1 MDNEKMIVIS
11 DSSPLISLAVIGKLD
26 ILGDLYK
33 ETYVPTAVFEE
44 VVRADKPFAR
54 ELKLFL
60 NGRTKSVKNKMA
72 VEMLSGDIG
81 AGEAEAIV
89 LALEQQPAVV
99 LIDDLKARRF
109 AKMNGLNLIGT
120 MGILLK
126 AKKDGLIKEIK
137 PLISELLLSDIRIST
152 KIIEITLQAARET

>member
-1 MDNEKMIVIS
+1 MIVIS

-60 NGRTKSVKNKMA
+60 NGRIKGVKNKMA
-72 VEMLSGDIG
+72 VKILSGDIG

-89 LALEQQPAVV
+89 LALERNPGIV
-99 LIDDLKARRF
+99 LIDDLKTRRF
-109 AKMNGLNLIGT
+109 AKMNGLKIIGT

-126 AKKDGLIKEIK
+126 AKKEGLIKEIK
-137 PLISELLLSDIRIST
+137 PLLSVLLLNDIRIST
-152 KIIEITLQAARET
+152 KIIEITLQAARKT

>member
-1 MDNEKMIVIS
+1 MIVIS
-11 DSSPLISLAVIGKLD
+11 DSSPLISLAVIEKLDMLGKLYEE
-26 ILGDLYK
+26 I
-33 ETYVPTAVFEE
+33 YVPIAVSEE

-54 ELKLFL
+54 KLKLFL

-72 VEMLSGDIG
+72 VEILSGDIG

-109 AKMNGLNLIGT
+109 AKMNGLNVIGT

-126 AKKDGLIKEIK
+126 AKKVELIKEIK
-137 PLISELLLSDIRIST
+137 PLISELLLSDIRIGK
-152 KIIEITLQAARET
+152 KIIEITLQAAQET

>member
-1 MDNEKMIVIS
+1 VDNEKMIVIS
-11 DSSPLISLAVIGKLD
+11 DSSPLISLAVIEKLD
-26 ILGDLYK
+26 LLGELY
-33 ETYVPTAVFEE
+33 EEIYAPTAVFQE
-44 VVRADKPFAR
+44 VVRTDKPFAR

-60 NGRTKSVKNKMA
+60 NGRTEEVKNKMA
-72 VEMLSGDIG
+72 VRMLSGDIG

-89 LALEQQPAVV
+89 LALERWPAVV

-109 AKMNGLNLIGT
+109 AKMNGLDVIGT

-137 PLISELLLSDIRIST
+137 PLISELVLNGIRISK
-152 KIIEITLQAARET
+152 KIMEITLQVAQEM

>member
-11 DSSPLISLAVIGKLD
+11 DSSPLISLAVIEKLDMLGKLYED
-26 ILGDLYK
+26 I
-33 ETYVPTAVFEE
+33 YVPIAVSEE

-72 VEMLSGDIG
+72 VEILSGDIG

-89 LALEQQPAVV
+89 LALEQQPAAV

-109 AKMNGLNLIGT
+109 AKMNGLNVIGT

-126 AKKDGLIKEIK
+126 AKKVGLIKEIK
-137 PLISELLLSDIRIST
+137 PLISILLLNDIRIGK
-152 KIIEITLQAARET
+152 KIIEITLQAAQET

>member
-1 MDNEKMIVIS
+1 MIVIA
-11 DSSPLISLAVIGKLD
+11 DSSPLIALAVIEKLE
-26 ILGDLYK
+26 LLKELY
-33 ETYVPTAVFEE
+33 ENVYVPTAVLQE
-44 VVRADKPFAR
+44 VVRTDKPFAN

-60 NGRTKSVKNKMA
+60 SGRIKDAKNKMA
-72 VEMLSGDIG
+72 VRILSGDIG

-89 LALEQQPAVV
+89 LALETHPAVA

-109 AKMNGLNLIGT
+109 AKMNGIEVIGT

-137 PLISELLLSDIRIST
+137 PLISDLLQHDIRIST
-152 KIIEITLQAARET
+152 KIIEITLQAAQEI

>member
-1 MDNEKMIVIS
+1 MIVIS
-11 DSSPLISLAVIGKLD
+11 DSSPLISLAVIEKLDMLGKLYEE
-26 ILGDLYK
+26 I
-33 ETYVPTAVFEE
+33 YVPIAVSEE

-54 ELKLFL
+54 KLKLFL

-72 VEMLSGDIG
+72 VEILSGDIG

-109 AKMNGLNLIGT
+109 AKMNGLNVIGT

-126 AKKDGLIKEIK
+126 AKKVGLIKEIK
-137 PLISELLLSDIRIST
+137 PLISELLLSDIRIGK
-152 KIIEITLQAARET
+152 KIIEITLQAAQET